1 MELQLLNKIIEQLK
15 IKENKSK
22 DLRTICSDINAIAA
36 IIMAILLSQGYNNAV
51 PFGGIIIA
59 LLVNICVHIYSFKKH
74 MYYINEIEEVLNQNA
89 KKSIQESLYL
99 SNDQKESYIT
109 EYNNKDVKQRIQ
121 LLKVIGNAEK
131 NIKISLYGN

>member
-59 LLVNICVHIYSFKKH
+59 LLVNFCVHIYSFKKH
-74 MYYINEIEEVLNQNA
+74 MYYINEIEKVLNQNA
-89 KKSIQESLYL
+89 KNLSKSLYIYL
-99 SNDQKESYIT
+99 TIKKRAT
-109 EYNNKDVKQRIQ
+109 
-121 LLKVIGNAEK
+121 LL
-131 NIKISLYGN
+131 NIIIRT

>member
-59 LLVNICVHIYSFKKH
+59 LLVNFCVHIYSFK
-74 MYYINEIEEVLNQNA
+74 
-89 KKSIQESLYL
+89 SICTILM
-99 SNDQKESYIT
+99 K
-109 EYNNKDVKQRIQ
+109 
-121 LLKVIGNAEK
+121 
-131 NIKISLYGN
+131 

>member
-36 IIMAILLSQGYNNAV
+36 IIMAILLSQGSKNAV
-51 PFGGIIIA
+51 IFGGIIIV
-59 LLVNICVHIYSFKKH
+59 LLVNICVHIYSFKRH
-74 MYYINEIEEVLNQNA
+74 MYFINEIEEVLNQNA
-89 KKSIQESLYL
+89 KKSIKGSLFL

-109 EYNNKDVKQRIQ
+109 EFDSKDVKQRIQ
-121 LLKVIGNAEK
+121 LLKVIVNTEK
-131 NIKISLYGN
+131 KTKLSLYVN

>member
-36 IIMAILLSQGYNNAV
+36 IIMAILLSQGSKNAV
-51 PFGGIIIA
+51 IFGGIIIV
-59 LLVNICVHIYSFKKH
+59 LLVNICVHIYSFKRH
-74 MYYINEIEEVLNQNA
+74 MYFINEIEEVLNQNA
-89 KKSIQESLYL
+89 KKSIQGSLFL

-109 EYNNKDVKQRIQ
+109 EFDNKDVKQRIQ
-121 LLKVIGNAEK
+121 LLKVIVNTEK
-131 NIKISLYGN
+131 KTKLSLYVN

>member
-59 LLVNICVHIYSFKKH
+59 LLVNFAFIYIH
-74 MYYINEIEEVLNQNA
+74 L
-89 KKSIQESLYL
+89 KSICTILM
-99 SNDQKESYIT
+99 K
-109 EYNNKDVKQRIQ
+109 
-121 LLKVIGNAEK
+121 
-131 NIKISLYGN
+131 

>member
-36 IIMAILLSQGYNNAV
+36 IIMAILLSQGYKNAV
-51 PFGGIIIA
+51 IFGGIIIV
-59 LLVNICVHIYSFKKH
+59 LLVNICVHIYSFKRH
-74 MYYINEIEEVLNQNA
+74 MYFINEIEEVLNQNA
-89 KKSIQESLYL
+89 KKSIQDSLYL

-109 EYNNKDVKQRIQ
+109 EFDNKDVKQRIQ
-121 LLKVIGNAEK
+121 LLKVIVNTEK
-131 NIKISLYGN
+131 NTRLSLYVN

>member
-51 PFGGIIIA
+51 PFWRYHYCIISKF
-59 LLVNICVHIYSFKKH
+59 LR
-74 MYYINEIEEVLNQNA
+74 
-89 KKSIQESLYL
+89 
-99 SNDQKESYIT
+99 SYIF
-109 EYNNKDVKQRIQ
+109 V
-121 LLKVIGNAEK
+121 
-131 NIKISLYGN
+131 

>member
-36 IIMAILLSQGYNNAV
+36 IIMAILLSQGSKNAV
-51 PFGGIIIA
+51 IFGGIIIV
-59 LLVNICVHIYSFKKH
+59 LLVNICVHIYSFKRH
-74 MYYINEIEEVLNQNA
+74 MYFINEIEEVLNQNA
-89 KKSIQESLYL
+89 KKSIQGSLFL

-109 EYNNKDVKQRIQ
+109 EFDNKDVKQRIQ
-121 LLKVIGNAEK
+121 LLKVIVNTEK
-131 NIKISLYGN
+131 KTKLSLFVN